1 MTDPS
6 YGHVQSP
13 VDLLENGSIV
23 GAWNLDPQQSRVEFA
38 VKHFWGAVTVRG
50 KFTVL
55 RGEAVVGA
63 DGTVTGQLSA
73 DATSLNT
80 KNKKRDEHLR
90 SSDFFHVE
98 RHPRIVIAVTAAQP
112 IGPDAVSFRGTLDA
126 AGHVQPI
133 EFTAH
138 VGEASPQ
145 AIILRTDLT
154 VDRNVFGM
162 TWSPLGMASKTAIG
176 TAVTRWVRA

>member
-6 YGHVQSP
+6 HGHVQSL
-13 VDLLENGSIV
+13 VDLLENGSIA
-23 GAWNLDPQQSRVEFA
+23 GTWNLDPQQSRMDFA

-50 KFTVL
+50 SFTVL
-55 RGEAVVGA
+55 RGEAVVSA
-63 DGTVTGQLSA
+63 DGTVTGELSA

-90 SSDFFHVE
+90 SSDFFHTE
-98 RHPRIVIAVTAAQP
+98 RHRHVAIAVTAAQP
-112 IGPDAVSFRGTLDA
+112 TGPDAVSFRGTLDA

-133 EFTAH
+133 EFVAY

-145 AIILRTDLT
+145 AITLRTDLT

-162 TWSPLGMASKTAIG
+162 TWSPLGMASKAATG

>member
-6 YGHVQSP
+6 NGHIPSP

-23 GAWNLDPQQSRVEFA
+23 GTWNLDPQQSRIEFA

-50 KFTVL
+50 SFTVL

-63 DGTVTGQLSA
+63 DRTVTGELSA
-73 DATSLNT
+73 DAASLNT

-90 SSDFFHVE
+90 SNDFFDAE
-98 RHPRIVIAVTAAQP
+98 RHPQVVIAVTAAEP
-112 IGPDAVSFRGTLDA
+112 AGPDAVSFRGTLDA
-126 AGHVQPI
+126 AGHVEPI

-138 VGEASPQ
+138 VVEAAPQ
-145 AIILRTDLT
+145 AITLRTDLT
-154 VDRNVFGM
+154 VDRTVFGM
-162 TWSPLGMASKTAIG
+162 TWSPLGMASKAATG

>member
-6 YGHVQSP
+6 HGHVQSP

-23 GAWNLDPQQSRVEFA
+23 GTWNLDPQESRIEFA
-38 VKHFWGAVTVRG
+38 VKHFWGAVNVRG
-50 KFTVL
+50 SFTVL
-55 RGEAVVGA
+55 RGKAVVGA
-63 DGTVTGQLSA
+63 DRTVTGELSA

-90 SSDFFHVE
+90 SNDFFDAE
-98 RHPRIVIAVTAAQP
+98 RHPLVVIAVTAAQLA
-112 IGPDAVSFRGTLDA
+112 GPDAVSCRATLSA
-126 AGHVQPI
+126 AGHVEPI

-138 VGEASPQ
+138 VVEASPQ
-145 AIILRTDLT
+145 AITLRTDLT
-154 VDRNVFGM
+154 VDRSVFGM
-162 TWSPLGMASKTAIG
+162 TWSPLGMASKTATG